1 MVGGEFYEGVMEDI
15 APSLLTGLLVL
26 AIAWL
31 LGRSWNRRQAA
42 VREQRRLDA
51 DAMVD
56 GKTQPKTD
64 DA

>member
-1 MVGGEFYEGVMEDI
+1 MEDI